1 MSLANPTLEDV
12 WQLFRETDRKFQ
24 EQSKETERR
33 FQETER
39 FLKEQSKETERFLK
53 EQSQETDRKFQETER
68 LLREQAQKTSR
79 EISKVTKAVGELSN
93 RLGEF
98 VENSVRPAAV
108 QLFQKYGIAV
118 HEVHTN
124 VSVQRDNEG
133 LEIDLLVV
141 NDTDVIVIECKSKLS
156 VEHIQE
162 HVERLNKVKRLMPK
176 YANTRILGAV
186 ASMVLTDSIIN
197 YAYRQGLFVLAQSGD
212 AMVIRNDINFKP
224 KEW

>member
-12 WQLFRETDRKFQ
+12 WQLFRET
-24 EQSKETERR
+24 ERR

-39 FLKEQSKETERFLK
+39 FLKEQS
-53 EQSQETDRKFQETER
+53 QETDRKFQETTVKFQETER

-212 AMVIRNDINFKP
+212 AMVIRNDISFKP